1 MRQED
6 DKISCTNVRKSGLNS
21 GIIEVRSPSPT
32 DEPGETESVIISQGE
47 VMKFANLGFPAAV
60 FLVALFFTVG
70 GRQNA
75 QGELRWQTAK
85 RQPLRVR
92 LVALELSERRS
103 SFFSSHEIF
112 VAAEEIGP
120 SELRLVKLVYEFLP
134 YQPRLSEYGL
144 DYSTLHEIMAVRDP
158 GCDETL
164 SDITRQ
170 TDDRQRLPLEYS
182 TDAPD
187 LNSRLRRNALPCY
200 ETSAADYTK
209 GVHEPA
215 GRNDKF

>member
-1 MRQED
+1 
-6 DKISCTNVRKSGLNS
+6 
-21 GIIEVRSPSPT
+21 
-32 DEPGETESVIISQGE
+32 
-47 VMKFANLGFPAAV
+47 MKLVNLGFPAAV
-60 FLVALFFTVG
+60 VLVALFCTVG
-70 GRQNA
+70 GHQNA
-75 QGELRWQTAK
+75 EAELRWQTAK
-85 RQPLRVR
+85 REPLRVR

-164 SDITRQ
+164 EEITHED
-170 TDDRQRLPLEYS
+170 DDRTKLPLEYS
-182 TDAPD
+182 TDAPE
-187 LNSRLRRNALPCY
+187 LNSRRRRNALPCY
-200 ETSAADYTK
+200 ETSATDYTK
-209 GVHEPA
+209 GIHEPA
-215 GRNDKF
+215 GKDEKF